1 MGQLDETGTL
11 AGGDRVLIDNAQGD
25 SMHSNHELHPTPSES
40 NTTVLATTATA
51 TTPESVTSSVTT
63 SAARNARLRLM
74 ERQQHARE
82 TAVTTDPTH
91 AIPLEQ
97 PALVQ
102 QEIPQ
107 EAAVIQQPSVV
118 TLQPLTAQT
127 AATSSA
133 FDAPKLPNAS
143 SLAMTSDAVDPSS
156 NASLARNIVV
166 GVLLAGSA
174 FGAMILLLKRL
185 WLDPLLAFLPMYKP
199 HLAQRSAALSAFM
212 VRLTALLRLYSAG
225 EAERSKLHS
234 LESTPSSTFT
244 DPPQQTVCETLR
256 TSIETSVAHIS
267 RTHALLK
274 RLVAHRTGTSLPA
287 ADGEDIENN
296 VKPLHD
302 RDQVSSS
309 SVSTRLSTVVQTASD
324 VAMLLSAQLYSGSS
338 DKYGYYPHMGYS
350 GNRIGV
356 GGIVGGRGRDAK
368 VEQIKSEIRG
378 LKGML
383 ISRRNFPVA
392 Q

>member
-1 MGQLDETGTL
+1 MGQLDGTGTL

-91 AIPLEQ
+91 AIPLQQ

-174 FGAMILLLKRL
+174 FGAMILLLKRF

-267 RTHALLK
+267 L
-274 RLVAHRTGTSLPA
+274 
-287 ADGEDIENN
+287 
-296 VKPLHD
+296 
-302 RDQVSSS
+302 
-309 SVSTRLSTVVQTASD
+309 QTASD